1 MISFLGLW
9 LCTVTLASGGIFHQ
23 ALAGGEHTAL
33 HFQVL
38 GAHVVAFVAFA
49 VYWMILYPRYFT
61 PFGNIPTPSRR
72 RILTGNYPVLFP
84 DNAWV
89 PLRELAETT
98 PNDGLLRIY
107 SALSGEALL
116 VTSPPAIRDM
126 LTVNAFD
133 FTHQDL
139 VKIAIRRFT
148 GSNLGFLSNDEF
160 KAFPHVGK
168 LTSIFWAKAQEMVRC
183 MSNELRADSF
193 ARIDFREYMSRAT
206 LNNIG
211 LAGMGHDFQTLK
223 QPDTDLRSH
232 HRKLILDPTRVFSW
246 VGLLSRYFDMRLLM
260 RVPLKKLIEISQ
272 SAKYLRELTTAV
284 IQGRREQLVVA
295 ENNRG
300 KDIITVALA
309 GGVFDEHHLVDH
321 VMTFLTAGH
330 ESTATAF
337 EWTMYELGRRPEMQS
352 RLRDEL
358 RATIGTDLAAVNF
371 GLRVQNLPYLNAFC
385 SEVLRCYPFSP
396 IIVKVAQKE
405 TMLIGQRIP
414 KGTVVLY
421 SAEVS
426 NHDKT
431 LWGPDADKFD
441 PERWMGAKKAK
452 SGGASSNYA
461 MLTFGAGPR
470 NCIGANFARATLECL
485 VAAVLSTFEIE
496 LANPDTAGRLK
507 FGQTKKSAEGIYG
520 RLKAAM
526 NLWKFSVGLLA
537 AVKSVWTRGSPFA
550 ALTALWPTN
559 EEGKFIIQSEG
570 IRLAFTN
577 HGAALTNLW
586 LNNTHGE
593 EVDVLLGLDDARVIL
608 HISNSITFV
617 LFDNR
622 WNGFP
627 GIFASCV
634 THTVTPYEWR
644 IAFGV
649 TPLLKAGPINFS
661 QQVFFNL
668 DGFRGNASTSDAS
681 DSTVLNH
688 RPRLPSSGMRFD
700 VDEWGIPTG
709 DMKSNREGKEFDFW
723 SADKFIGDEVQKGNA
738 GSDVTYVLSHK
749 PLGDKEDEPVAILSS
764 KPSGVTMELY
774 TDQDALHVHTWNSD
788 LAGLRLKKGQGQGK
802 VAQHAA
808 ISLEMQDW
816 PDAVHHPEWRHRET
830 IWGMD
835 GLYTRFATYKFSVE
849 RR

>member
-148 GSNLGFLSNDEF
+148 ERTQLHRKNMMP
-160 KAFPHVGK
+160 AFTVPHVGK

-520 RLKAAM
+520 RLK
-526 NLWKFSVGLLA
+526 FVQP
-537 AVKSVWTRGSPFA
+537 V
-550 ALTALWPTN
+550 
-559 EEGKFIIQSEG
+559 
-570 IRLAFTN
+570 
-577 HGAALTNLW
+577 
-586 LNNTHGE
+586 
-593 EVDVLLGLDDARVIL
+593 EV
-608 HISNSITFV
+608 
-617 LFDNR
+617 
-622 WNGFP
+622 
-627 GIFASCV
+627 
-634 THTVTPYEWR
+634 
-644 IAFGV
+644 
-649 TPLLKAGPINFS
+649 
-661 QQVFFNL
+661 
-668 DGFRGNASTSDAS
+668 
-681 DSTVLNH
+681 
-688 RPRLPSSGMRFD
+688 
-700 VDEWGIPTG
+700 
-709 DMKSNREGKEFDFW
+709 
-723 SADKFIGDEVQKGNA
+723 
-738 GSDVTYVLSHK
+738 
-749 PLGDKEDEPVAILSS
+749 
-764 KPSGVTMELY
+764 
-774 TDQDALHVHTWNSD
+774 
-788 LAGLRLKKGQGQGK
+788 
-802 VAQHAA
+802 
-808 ISLEMQDW
+808 
-816 PDAVHHPEWRHRET
+816 
-830 IWGMD
+830 
-835 GLYTRFATYKFSVE
+835 
-849 RR
+849 

>member
-1 MISFLGLW
+1 MSELPSSQPAIIESDDGTLGLRNDVQMPSLEDDMILVRNAFVALNPIDTKMVGKLASPGAIAGKDFAGEVVSIGPKVQTAAPIKPGDRICGAVPW
-9 LCTVTLASGGIFHQ
+9 MHSLTPAVGAFAQYVGATDLTAIKIPEYMSLEEAVTLGSGIGTIGLALFKSLDVPGSPWLPADKPVDVLVYGGSTATGTLAIQLLKLSGLNPITTCSPTKFDLVKSYGATAAFDYPSGGIFHQ

-160 KAFPHVGK
+160 KASFTVPHVRK

-520 RLKAAM
+520 RLK
-526 NLWKFSVGLLA
+526 FVQP
-537 AVKSVWTRGSPFA
+537 V
-550 ALTALWPTN
+550 
-559 EEGKFIIQSEG
+559 
-570 IRLAFTN
+570 
-577 HGAALTNLW
+577 
-586 LNNTHGE
+586 
-593 EVDVLLGLDDARVIL
+593 EV
-608 HISNSITFV
+608 
-617 LFDNR
+617 
-622 WNGFP
+622 
-627 GIFASCV
+627 
-634 THTVTPYEWR
+634 
-644 IAFGV
+644 
-649 TPLLKAGPINFS
+649 
-661 QQVFFNL
+661 
-668 DGFRGNASTSDAS
+668 
-681 DSTVLNH
+681 
-688 RPRLPSSGMRFD
+688 
-700 VDEWGIPTG
+700 
-709 DMKSNREGKEFDFW
+709 
-723 SADKFIGDEVQKGNA
+723 
-738 GSDVTYVLSHK
+738 
-749 PLGDKEDEPVAILSS
+749 
-764 KPSGVTMELY
+764 
-774 TDQDALHVHTWNSD
+774 
-788 LAGLRLKKGQGQGK
+788 
-802 VAQHAA
+802 
-808 ISLEMQDW
+808 
-816 PDAVHHPEWRHRET
+816 
-830 IWGMD
+830 
-835 GLYTRFATYKFSVE
+835 
-849 RR
+849 